1 MAGNTFDFELSAD
14 DRASGQITIL
24 EDKIRSLNP
33 ALDEARDKL
42 KLGGDDSLTGLRGIG
57 DCLRDVADG
66 AKDGVRNIGD
76 MIPPLKNFG
85 ALAGKLAGIG
95 GIGAII
101 TGGYNQL
108 VKEADTGLKRTT
120 SAANTGMSVEES
132 TRLAGTLQLRGVGE
146 DDARNQME
154 GYYEKLSQA
163 VIGKDDQLLA
173 SVRSIGGEII
183 RNKNGSV
190 NLDKTLESLQEAIK
204 KLPESRNW
212 ELRDNLKLT
221 PDMIAL
227 LREGKFNERK
237 EQADRVGLTVTDE
250 YAKGMT
256 DINGKFTQ
264 LGAEATGAWNKTWMN
279 SFDFLTK
286 KNSLTDEIPD
296 TGHIDESMARIRDAR
311 EREND
316 TKDNFYHGDKRKDI
330 IAQALK
336 DDEYKNSLGGY
347 EKMRLIAHDPT
358 DEMYK
363 NIHTRYGDEWE
374 KQRQQAEERKNRPT
388 LNSKVPDN
396 WVQHDKFDPNSRGLR
411 NKNPGNLRDANNKIG
426 LQGPEG
432 DTMAVFASERDGLAA
447 MSRQLMLDAEH
458 GLNTIDGYIRKYAP
472 ANENKTQEYIDMVSK
487 QTGFGANES
496 LNMHDPAVLSKLMNA
511 MIKVENG
518 AQPFSYEQVMEG
530 IMDSITDD
538 RWKGLRNPTRVLE
551 QRDALA
557 MQQEQDRRQQTPE
570 ASDFK
575 ADRDPTQTLL
585 AFTDQLSQVL
595 QDNKMGGTLE
605 IFLTNAE
612 SRAKTVM
619 SVKPKGRVTTAMNMP

>member
-24 EDKIRSLNP
+24 EEKIRGLNP

-42 KLGGDDSLTGLRGIG
+42 KLGGDDSLTGLRDIG
-57 DCLRDVADG
+57 DSLRDVADG

-264 LGAEATGAWNKTWMN
+264 LGAEVTGAWNKTWMN

-336 DDEYKNSLGGY
+336 DDEYKNTLGGY

-363 NIHTRYGDEWE
+363 NIHSRYGDEWE
-374 KQRQQAEERKNRPT
+374 KQKKQAEESKSRPT

-396 WVQHDKFDPNSRGLR
+396 WVQDDKYNPNRRGFR
-411 NKNPGNLRDANNKIG
+411 NNNPGNLIAAPNTTGRDYGNDHYYAKFGN
-426 LQGPEG
+426 
-432 DTMAVFASERDGLAA
+432 SRDGIAA
-447 MSRQLMLDAEH
+447 MSRQLMLDSER
-458 GLNTIDGYIRKYAP
+458 GLNTFDGLLRKYAP
-472 ANENKTQEYIDMVSK
+472 AKAKNNTQGYIDRVSK
-487 QTGFGANES
+487 GTGFGPYEQ
-496 LNMHDPAVLSKLMNA
+496 LDMHDPNVLAKVIPH
-511 MIKVENG
+511 MIKVENIE
-518 AQPFSYEQVMEG
+518 QPYSHQEIMDG

-538 RWKGLRNPTRVLE
+538 RWKGLRNPYRVRE
-551 QRDALA
+551 QRDALM
-557 MQQEQDRRQQTPE
+557 MQQETQQ
-570 ASDFK
+570 ASSVPNFK
-575 ADRDPTQTLL
+575 IDKDPSQALL

-595 QDNKMGGTLE
+595 QDNKAGGTLE
-605 IFLTNAE
+605 IVLTNADTGT
-612 SRAKTVM
+612 KNTIN
-619 SVKPKGRVTTAMNMP
+619 VKPKGRVTTAMQMP